1 MTRENMPS
9 RLYIPQPFASGD
21 GSVVADLTP
30 IDTISGDKVNF
41 VDGFPSVYGSPTSQG
56 GKLMTRGEMNA
67 IGHLASVNEYYRRCG
82 GINTFDPEL
91 AMKIG
96 GYPRGAV
103 LEIIEDL
110 DYHKVVSLIDD
121 NKVDFNGDTLTEQQI
136 AAGITLGSIDGVN
149 WAYCANG
156 EIDTSMVVAELPNF
170 HWLGAVNQGLV
181 EIATLASFK
190 AKQNGVLSFEGS
202 FDYDTYTGGN
212 YRDESVAVTQ
222 AGTTNETRTV
232 TQTIES
238 KGGSTYPG
246 IIPSG
251 FMILLSDN
259 PAMSPSEL
267 KAKVVYSRG
276 NAGITIGGITY
287 TTDDQE
293 VVEVVKDRRYALYI
307 LHQNIVVTNSTFKIK
322 IVP

>member
-1 MTRENMPS
+1 MPS

-21 GSVVADLTP
+21 GSVIADLTP

-110 DYHKVVSLIDD
+110 DYHKVVSLVDD

-170 HWLGAVNQGLV
+170 HWLGAANQGLV

-202 FDYDTYTGGN
+202 FDYNEY
-212 YRDESVAVTQ
+212 SKAVTTD
-222 AGTTNETRTV
+222 A
-232 TQTIES
+232 S
-238 KGGSTYPG
+238 SL
-246 IIPSG
+246 PSG
-251 FMILLSDN
+251 FLILLSDN
-259 PAMSPSEL
+259 PAMSPYEL

-276 NAGITIGGITY
+276 NASIITGGITY
-287 TTDDQE
+287 TSRDQE
-293 VVEVVKDRRYALYI
+293 VVEVMKGRRYALYI

>member
-21 GSVVADLTP
+21 GSVIADLTP

-41 VDGFPSVYGSPTSQG
+41 VDGFPSVYSSPISQG
-56 GKLMTRGEMNA
+56 GKLMSRGEMNA

-110 DYHKVVSLIDD
+110 DYHKVISLVD
-121 NKVDFNGDTLTEQQI
+121 NNMVDFNGDALTEQQI
-136 AAGITLGSIDGVN
+136 AAGVTLGSIDGVN

-170 HWLGAVNQGLV
+170 HWLGTARQGLV
-181 EIATLASFK
+181 EIATLTSFK

-202 FDYDTYTGGN
+202 FDYDIYTEGY
-212 YRDESVAVTQ
+212 YRDESVDVTE
-222 AGTTNETRTV
+222 GGNTSTKRTV
-232 TQTIES
+232 TQTIEF
-238 KGGSTYPG
+238 KGGSEFPG
-246 IIPSG
+246 KIPSG

-259 PAMSPSEL
+259 PAMSPSEQ

-287 TTDDQE
+287 TGDDQE
-293 VVEVVKDRRYALYI
+293 VVEVVKGRRYALYI

>member
-96 GYPRGAV
+96 GYPSGAV
-103 LEIIEDL
+103 LEIIEGL
-110 DYHKVVSLIDD
+110 DYHKVISLVDD

-170 HWLGAVNQGLV
+170 HWLGAVNQGFV
-181 EIATLASFK
+181 EIATLTSFK
-190 AKQNGVLSFEGS
+190 AKQNGVISFEGS
-202 FDYDTYTGGN
+202 FDYDTYSKFD
-212 YRDESVAVTQ
+212 YKDESVEVTQ
-222 AGTTNETRTV
+222 AGSTSSTRTV
-232 TQTIES
+232 TKSLGS
-238 KGGSTYPG
+238 KGGPTDASSL
-246 IIPSG
+246 PSG

-259 PAMSPSEL
+259 PAMSPDKL

-276 NAGITIGGITY
+276 NAGITTGGITY
-287 TTDDQE
+287 TTSDQE
-293 VVEVVKDRRYALYI
+293 TVEVVKGKRYALYI
-307 LHQNIVVTNSTFKIK
+307 LHQNVVVTNSTFKIK

>member
-110 DYHKVVSLIDD
+110 DYHKVVSLVDD

-170 HWLGAVNQGLV
+170 HWLGAENQGLI
-181 EIATLASFK
+181 EIATLTSFK

-202 FDYDTYTGGN
+202 FDYDTYSKSD
-212 YRDESVAVTQ
+212 YRDESVEVTE
-222 AGTTNETRTV
+222 GGSTSTTRTV
-232 TQTIES
+232 TKSLGS
-238 KGGSTYPG
+238 KGSLTDVSSL
-246 IIPSG
+246 PSG

-259 PAMSPSEL
+259 PAMSPYEL

-276 NAGITIGGITY
+276 MVSITIGGIIY
-287 TTDDQE
+287 TPEDQE
-293 VVEVVKDRRYALYI
+293 VVEVVKGRRYALYI
-307 LHQNIVVTNSTFKIK
+307 IHQNVVVTNSTFKIK

>member
-21 GSVVADLTP
+21 GSVIADLTP

-110 DYHKVVSLIDD
+110 DYHKVVSLVDD

-136 AAGITLGSIDGVN
+136 AAGVTLGSVDGVN

-170 HWLGAVNQGLV
+170 HWLGAANQGLV
-181 EIATLASFK
+181 EVATLTSFK
-190 AKQNGVLSFEGS
+190 AKRNGVLSFEGS
-202 FDYDTYTGGN
+202 FDYDTYSKSD
-212 YRDESVAVTQ
+212 YKDESVEVTE
-222 AGTTNETRTV
+222 GGSTSTTRTV
-232 TQTIES
+232 TKSLGS
-238 KGGSTYPG
+238 KGSLTDVSSL
-246 IIPSG
+246 PSG

-259 PAMSPSEL
+259 PAMSPYEL

-276 NAGITIGGITY
+276 NVSIITGGIIY
-287 TTDDQE
+287 TTSDQE
-293 VVEVVKDRRYALYI
+293 VVEVVKGRRYALYI

>member
-96 GYPRGAV
+96 GYPSGAV
-103 LEIIEDL
+103 LEIIEGL
-110 DYHKVVSLIDD
+110 DYHKVISLVDD
-121 NKVDFNGDTLTEQQI
+121 NKVDFNGDTLTEQQV

-156 EIDTSMVVAELPNF
+156 EIDTSMIVAELPNF
-170 HWLGAVNQGLV
+170 HWLGAANQGLV
-181 EIATLASFK
+181 EIATLTSFK

-202 FDYDTYTGGN
+202 FDYDTYSKFD
-212 YRDESVAVTQ
+212 YKDESVEVTE
-222 AGTTNETRTV
+222 GGSTSSTRTV
-232 TQTIES
+232 TKSLGS
-238 KGGSTYPG
+238 KVGPADSSSL
-246 IIPSG
+246 PSG

-287 TTDDQE
+287 TTSDQE
-293 VVEVVKDRRYALYI
+293 AVEVVKGRRYALYI

>member
-1 MTRENMPS
+1 MPG

-96 GYPRGAV
+96 GYPSGAV
-103 LEIIEDL
+103 LEIIEGL
-110 DYHKVVSLIDD
+110 DYHKVISLVDD

-156 EIDTSMVVAELPNF
+156 EIDASMVVAELPNF
-170 HWLGAVNQGLV
+170 HWLGAANQGLV

-202 FDYDTYTGGN
+202 FDYEEY
-212 YRDESVAVTQ
+212 SKA
-222 AGTTNETRTV
+222 ATTDA
-232 TQTIES
+232 S
-238 KGGSTYPG
+238 SL
-246 IIPSG
+246 PSG
-251 FMILLSDN
+251 FLILLSDN
-259 PAMSPSEL
+259 PAMSPYEL

-276 NAGITIGGITY
+276 NARIITGGITY
-287 TTDDQE
+287 AARDQE
-293 VVEVVKDRRYALYI
+293 VVEVMKGRRYALYI

>member
-30 IDTISGDKVNF
+30 IDTISGNKVNF

-103 LEIIEDL
+103 LEIIEDI
-110 DYHKVVSLIDD
+110 DYHKVVSLVDD

-170 HWLGAVNQGLV
+170 HWLGALNQGLV

-202 FDYDTYTGGN
+202 FDYDTYSKVDYKN
-212 YRDESVAVTQ
+212 ESVEVTEGG
-222 AGTTNETRTV
+222 ATSSTT
-232 TQTIES
+232 TITKSLAS
-238 KGGSTYPG
+238 KGDLGGASSL
-246 IIPSG
+246 PSG

-259 PAMSPSEL
+259 PAMSPDKL

-276 NAGITIGGITY
+276 NASIITGGITY
-287 TTDDQE
+287 TTSDQE

-307 LHQNIVVTNSTFKIK
+307 LHQNVVVTNSTFKIK

>member
-1 MTRENMPS
+1 MTRENMPN

-96 GYPRGAV
+96 GYPSGAV

-110 DYHKVVSLIDD
+110 DYHKVISLVD
-121 NKVDFNGDTLTEQQI
+121 NNMVDFNGDALTEQQI
-136 AAGITLGSIDGVN
+136 AAGVTLGSIDGVN

-170 HWLGAVNQGLV
+170 HWLGTPSQGLV
-181 EIATLASFK
+181 EIATLTSFK
-190 AKQNGVLSFEGS
+190 AKKNGVLSFEGS
-202 FDYDTYTGGN
+202 FDYDAYTGGN
-212 YRDESVAVTQ
+212 YQDESVAVTQ
-222 AGTTNETRTV
+222 GETTNTTRTV
-232 TQTIES
+232 TQTIEI
-238 KGGSTYPG
+238 KGGVGDPG

-259 PAMSPSEL
+259 QAMSPSEL
-267 KAKVVYSRG
+267 KSKVVYSRG
-276 NAGITIGGITY
+276 NASITIGGITY
-287 TTDDQE
+287 TRDDQE
-293 VVEVVKDRRYALYI
+293 VVEVVKGRRYALYI

>member
-1 MTRENMPS
+1 MPS

-110 DYHKVVSLIDD
+110 DYHKVVSLVDD

-156 EIDTSMVVAELPNF
+156 EIDASMVVAELPNF
-170 HWLGAVNQGLV
+170 HWLGAANQGLV
-181 EIATLASFK
+181 EIATLTPFK

-202 FDYDTYTGGN
+202 FDYDVY
-212 YRDESVAVTQ
+212 SKLA
-222 AGTTNETRTV
+222 
-232 TQTIES
+232 QTDGLS
-238 KGGSTYPG
+238 L
-246 IIPSG
+246 PSG

-259 PAMSPSEL
+259 PAMSPYEL

-276 NAGITIGGITY
+276 NASIITGGITY

-293 VVEVVKDRRYALYI
+293 VVEVVKGRRYALYI

>member
-21 GSVVADLTP
+21 GSVAADLTP

-110 DYHKVVSLIDD
+110 DYHKVISLVDD

-170 HWLGAVNQGLV
+170 HWLGAANQGLV
-181 EIATLASFK
+181 EIATLTSFK

-202 FDYDTYTGGN
+202 FDYDTYSKVDYKN
-212 YRDESVAVTQ
+212 ESVEVT
-222 AGTTNETRTV
+222 E
-232 TQTIES
+232 
-238 KGGSTYPG
+238 GGSTSSTTTITKSLASKG
-246 IIPSG
+246 SLAVASSLSSG

-287 TTDDQE
+287 TTSDQE
-293 VVEVVKDRRYALYI
+293 AVEVVKGRRYALYI

>member
-1 MTRENMPS
+1 MPG

-21 GSVVADLTP
+21 GSVIADLTP

-67 IGHLASVNEYYRRCG
+67 IGHLASVNEYYHRCG

-110 DYHKVVSLIDD
+110 DYHKVVSLVDD

-136 AAGITLGSIDGVN
+136 AAGVTLGSVDGVN

-170 HWLGAVNQGLV
+170 HWLGAANQGLV
-181 EIATLASFK
+181 EVATLTSFK
-190 AKQNGVLSFEGS
+190 AKRNGVLSFEGS
-202 FDYDTYTGGN
+202 FDYDTYSKSD
-212 YRDESVAVTQ
+212 YHDESVEVTE
-222 AGTTNETRTV
+222 GGSTSTTRTV
-232 TQTIES
+232 TKSLGS
-238 KGGSTYPG
+238 KGSLTDVSSL
-246 IIPSG
+246 PSG

-259 PAMSPSEL
+259 PAMSPYEL

-276 NAGITIGGITY
+276 NISIMTGGITY
-287 TTDDQE
+287 TTSDQE
-293 VVEVVKDRRYALYI
+293 VVEVVKGRRYALYI

>member
-1 MTRENMPS
+1 MPS

-21 GSVVADLTP
+21 GSVIADLTP

-67 IGHLASVNEYYRRCG
+67 IGHLASVNEYYSRCG

-96 GYPRGAV
+96 GYPSGAV

-110 DYHKVVSLIDD
+110 DYHKVISLVDD

-170 HWLGAVNQGLV
+170 HWLGAANQGLV

-202 FDYDTYTGGN
+202 FDYNEY
-212 YRDESVAVTQ
+212 SKAVTTD
-222 AGTTNETRTV
+222 A
-232 TQTIES
+232 S
-238 KGGSTYPG
+238 SL
-246 IIPSG
+246 PSG
-251 FMILLSDN
+251 FLILLSDN
-259 PAMSPSEL
+259 PAMSPYEL

-276 NAGITIGGITY
+276 NASIITGGITY
-287 TTDDQE
+287 TSRDQE
-293 VVEVVKDRRYALYI
+293 VVEVMKGRRYALYI

>member
-21 GSVVADLTP
+21 GSVIADLTP

-41 VDGFPSVYGSPTSQG
+41 VDGFPSVYSSPTSQG

-110 DYHKVVSLIDD
+110 DYHKVVSLVDD

-136 AAGITLGSIDGVN
+136 SAGVTLGSIDGVN

-170 HWLGAVNQGLV
+170 HWIGSPNQGIF
-181 EIATLASFK
+181 EIATLTSFK

-202 FDYDTYTGGN
+202 FDYDTYSKYYYKN
-212 YRDESVAVTQ
+212 ESVEVT
-222 AGTTNETRTV
+222 E
-232 TQTIES
+232 
-238 KGGSTYPG
+238 GGSTSSTTTITKSLDSKG
-246 IIPSG
+246 DWLAASAIPSG

-259 PAMSPSEL
+259 PAMSPAEL

-287 TTDDQE
+287 TTSDQE
-293 VVEVVKDRRYALYI
+293 VVEVVKGRRYALYI